1 MIKIWIALAFI
12 AMLLISFHTIIHKYI
27 TIFNQT
33 NNDISIAF
41 VFIFTGILS
50 IFIYYVIKIK
60 LILLN
65 SKKLNIILLLSFILS
80 VIILSYNY
88 CISNSVKLSSNIS
101 YIILIVNFN
110 VIITTIFG
118 YYLFN
123 QKINKTTLLG
133 ILISLIGLSIIICN
147 VN

>member
-50 IFIYYVIKIK
+50 ILYLLCNKDKTYIS
-60 LILLN
+60 LN
-65 SKKLNIILLLSFILS
+65 SKN
-80 VIILSYNY
+80 
-88 CISNSVKLSSNIS
+88 
-101 YIILIVNFN
+101 
-110 VIITTIFG
+110 
-118 YYLFN
+118 
-123 QKINKTTLLG
+123 
-133 ILISLIGLSIIICN
+133 
-147 VN
+147 